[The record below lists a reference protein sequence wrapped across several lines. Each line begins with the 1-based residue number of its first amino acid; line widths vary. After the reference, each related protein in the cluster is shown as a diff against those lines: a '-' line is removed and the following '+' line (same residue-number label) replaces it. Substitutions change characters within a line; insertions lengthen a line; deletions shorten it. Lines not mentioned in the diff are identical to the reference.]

1 MPSIFGISQSI
12 RPTIGVVASNSAAS
26 ASAPSLASIVAQSSA
41 LRIARSSVR
50 FVTRSSAMRIV
61 TAMQQRSLIDD
72 SSRNYGR
79 PTGAGQV
86 AIPSSPRPRKA
97 HLLSI
102 SVNHRRGPTSAQRPE
117 RPVLALDQRPLAPHA
132 PAIARDPAPLL
143 HHPVAGHHD
152 REVVRGASL
161 GNLAGVPRR
170 TDPGRDLTIG
180 GGLS

>member
-79 PTGAGQV
+79 PTEAGQV
-86 AIPSSPRPRKA
+86 TIPSSPRPRKA

-102 SVNHRRGPTSAQRPE
+102 SLNERRPPSAQRPE
-117 RPVLALDQRPLAPHA
+117 RPVLALDQCPLAPHA
-132 PAIARDPAPLL
+132 PAIARDPAPLF

-152 REVVRGASL
+152 R
-161 GNLAGVPRR
+161 
-170 TDPGRDLTIG
+170 
-180 GGLS
+180 